1 MHSGSVQQGRDSG
14 LVMSKLGRKSAQRKL
29 ALAASA
35 TLVAAALPS
44 SVFAVGALADGN
56 LAEST
61 QFIFT
66 PAAADP
72 EIAELVARS
81 GANQA
86 QMLRFTPAGDAAP
99 GPERSVTATVRVDQQ
114 TAQALS
120 GSSSVASSNA
130 AAGLRIAP
138 MRYNLG
144 IARGYGNFAPTTA
157 SAPAR
162 LTTPSAPVL
171 SRNLSEAALPEIS
184 SYAPRRASGEDDSRF
199 AARVALEEGRSATA
213 RDAQNPVSDQ
223 MLDVGGS
230 FRLTNNIDLTAGVR
244 VEQDRDI
251 VPLPDVDQQDSQAVY
266 IGTQFRF

>member
-1 MHSGSVQQGRDSG
+1 MA
-14 LVMSKLGRKSAQRKL
+14 RKAGQTAKRKL

-44 SVFAVGALADGN
+44 SVFAIGALAEDSSAT
-56 LAEST
+56 LS

-72 EIAELVARS
+72 DVAELVARTGTGRS
-81 GANQA
+81 
-86 QMLRFTPAGDAAP
+86 QMTRFTPAGVTAP
-99 GPERSVTATVRVDQQ
+99 GPERSVTASVRVDQR

-120 GSSSVASSNA
+120 GSTSIASGTAPS
-130 AAGLRIAP
+130 AGLRIAP
-138 MRYNLG
+138 IRYNLG
-144 IARGYGNFAPTTA
+144 IARGYANFVPAPASTAQRSTTA
-157 SAPAR
+157 
-162 LTTPSAPVL
+162 APVL
-171 SRNLSEAALPEIS
+171 SRSLSEADMPELS
-184 SYAPRRASGEDDSRF
+184 SYAPRSAGADEESRF
-199 AARVALEEGRSATA
+199 AARVELEENRPATS
-213 RDAQNPVSDQ
+213 REAQNSVSDQ

-230 FRLTNNIDLTAGVR
+230 FRLTNNLDITAGVR